1 MRNDLRASAGLWL
14 LVTAAACARP
24 APEALPE
31 PEPPPA
37 EVEQPEAP
45 TPPIKPNID
54 PGPMI
59 GPVTIPRDSTP
70 EPSIDSARLDRP
82 DVAIPSDAPMKPSI
96 DSARLGDPLAVP
108 MDRSPPKAEAPV
120 RLSFVGDIS
129 LGTTTLPDG
138 VPADSGRGLLAA
150 VVPLLTGDM
159 VVGNFESAV
168 GDTGSP
174 SKCRRDDGTIRQ
186 QCYAFVAPT
195 HLLPRLAE
203 AGFTHL
209 NLANNHANDMGSEGR
224 SMAERSLEALG
235 IRTYGPLERLSI
247 DTLYRADSITVVGLI
262 GFATYPHSYNLLD
275 VTASEGLV
283 ASVRPLVD
291 VLIVTFH
298 GGSEGADAVHTPDGP
313 EFLGREPRGDLRRWA
328 RAVVDAG
335 ADAVIGHGPHVLRG
349 IEFYRGRPI
358 AYSLGNFAT
367 YRGFNLSGPLGITA
381 ILDLELGSDGAFRSA
396 RLQPLYQ
403 VPRAGPRTD
412 PAGRAIAL
420 VRRLSTEDFGATA
433 ARIGDGGEIL
443 PPPEA
448 K

>member
-1 MRNDLRASAGLWL
+1 MRRDVRASAGLWL

-24 APEALPE
+24 TSESLPE

-37 EVEQPEAP
+37 EVGRPEAP
-45 TPPIKPNID
+45 TAPVKPNID

-59 GPVTIPRDSTP
+59 APVTIPRDSTP

-82 DVAIPSDAPMKPSI
+82 NVHVPGEAPMAPSI
-96 DSARLGDPLAVP
+96 DSARLGEPLVVP
-108 MDRSPPKAEAPV
+108 TNRSPPKAEAPV

-138 VPADSGRGLLAA
+138 VPADSGRELLAA
-150 VVPLLTGDM
+150 VAALLTGDM
-159 VVGNFESAV
+159 VIGNFESAV

-174 SKCRRDDGTIRQ
+174 SKCRRDDGTVRQ

-224 SMAERSLEALG
+224 AMAVRSLEALG
-235 IRTYGPLERLSI
+235 IRAYGPVERLSI
-247 DTLYRADSITVVGLI
+247 DTLYRADSVTVVGLI
-262 GFATYPHSYNLLD
+262 GFATYPHSNNLLD
-275 VTASEGLV
+275 LPASEGLV
-283 ASVRPLVD
+283 AGVRPLVD
-291 VLIVTFH
+291 VLVVTFH

-313 EFLGREPRGDLRRWA
+313 EFLGREPRGNLRTWA
-328 RAVVDAG
+328 RAMVDAG

-367 YRGFNLSGPLGITA
+367 YRGFNLSGALGITA
-381 ILDLELGSDGAFRSA
+381 ILDLRLGPDGTFRSA

-403 VPRAGPRTD
+403 LPRTGPRPD
-412 PAGRAIAL
+412 PDGRAISL

-433 ARIGDGGEIL
+433 ARIDDSGEIL
-443 PPPEA
+443 PPLEA
-448 K
+448 N